1 MRWAP
6 VAFLPSPLTALAA
19 RSYPSTAPS
28 GARAALP
35 FLDLRFTPQ
44 YPAQSPLDDVLRLV
58 VPGTDDYVEERYAY
72 EIGKVLSDWSSAVKA
87 GSTWTAVAAKL
98 LDPSIQG
105 TRLTSAQ
112 ESKVRSGYGLEVVR
126 RHFAGEVIAGQER
139 FLAELRNY
147 FSEWAGVDT
156 AQFEIVGM
164 EQVASTP
171 LSVRATIRYEV
182 VGSVETMK
190 GREQRIGVWRTR
202 WKRDQAGT
210 WRAVQWEAREE
221 TVSRAIDPIFLDVTA
236 QALGQTESYANQLL
250 RGVDHWRT
258 VLDGAC
264 GIDVY
269 GNNGVAA
276 GDFDADGFDD
286 LYVCQPAGLPNR
298 LYHNRGDGT
307 FEDVT
312 QSAGVGVLDAT
323 ACAVFADFEN
333 KGLQDLLVVCG
344 SGPLLF
350 LNQGRGKFSLKRDA
364 FHFAKA
370 PQGAFTHAAVAD
382 YDRDGRLDIYFCL
395 YSYYLGLDQYHYPA
409 PYFDARNGP
418 PNFLMRNAGNARF
431 EDRTEQSGLNV
442 DNDRFSFACAW
453 GNYSGSGAPD
463 LYVAND
469 FGRNNLYRNNG
480 DGTFQS
486 IATLAGVEDPGAG
499 MSACWLDIDNDGR
512 QDIYVSNMWSAVGIR
527 VSNEKRFHE
536 KESEEI
542 RGLYRR
548 HAGGNS
554 LYRYGGNGKFK
565 NISADAGVE
574 MGRWAWSSDAW
585 DFDHDGYADLYIANG
600 YISGGGGDTRAEVD
614 ASSFFWRQVVAKSPT
629 DRAPSPAYERG
640 WNAINEVIRSDATW
654 NGYERNVFYA
664 NNRDGTFSDVSGV
677 VGLDFVDDSRAF
689 ALADLDHDGRLEVVL
704 KNRTGPQLRVLRN
717 GMTEIGSA
725 IAFRLRGSKSN
736 RDAIGAAV
744 TVDSPGLQ
752 QTKYV
757 QAGTGFLSQHSKEL
771 FFGLGKSEGNVSA
784 TIRWPSGVTQ
794 SFEKLPVGHRI
805 AIEEGKHDYEAMT
818 FGSSCAAYVP
828 TREPRRSPVLSSA
841 VETWLIEPLSAP
853 EFSLPDL
860 SDKKRDLR
868 SFGREPVLLH
878 FWVAS
883 SPDSIEQLRRLQKAR
898 DVLSSSGL
906 GVAAINVDHPQN
918 RETLRAVAA
927 KENFSFPILLAT
939 PEIAGVYN
947 ILYRYLFDR
956 RRNLEF
962 PTSFLVD
969 GDGKIVKVYQGPVS
983 PERLIGD
990 VKSIPRSAP
999 ERTRKGLPFEGTLC
1013 IDAFRR
1019 NEFTYGVAFY
1029 QRGYFEQAAASF
1041 QQVIESKPEE
1051 PEAYYNLGTLYL
1063 RQNALGDARHYLE
1076 RAVTLRPDYGEAWNN
1091 LGMIAAQ
1098 QGQPEEAIRDFR
1110 KSLEL
1115 KPDYVIALVNLGN
1128 FYRRQEAYG
1137 EADRLLSRALELEP
1151 GDAEVNYSVGM
1162 LFARENQ
1169 LARATQQI
1177 ERALDLRP
1185 EYPDALN
1192 NLGVLFV
1199 RQQRYSEAKERFE
1212 TCIRVAPSFDQA
1224 YLNLARLYVLLDDR
1238 GKARE
1243 VLQTLLQ
1250 KQPEHKLARQTLE
1263 MLD

>member
-1 MRWAP
+1 
-6 VAFLPSPLTALAA
+6 
-19 RSYPSTAPS
+19 
-28 GARAALP
+28 
-35 FLDLRFTPQ
+35 
-44 YPAQSPLDDVLRLV
+44 VLN
-58 VPGTDDYVEERYAY
+58 
-72 EIGKVLSDWSSAVKA
+72 DWSSALKA

-98 LDPSIQG
+98 LHPSIQG
-105 TRLTSAQ
+105 VRLTSAQ

-126 RHFAGEVIAGQER
+126 RRFAGEAVAGRER

-147 FSEWAGVDT
+147 FSEWVGVDT
-156 AQFEIVGM
+156 AQFEVVGIQ
-164 EQVASTP
+164 QVATSP
-171 LSVRATIRYEV
+171 LRVRATIRHEL
-182 VGSVETMK
+182 VGGAGATK
-190 GREQRIGVWRTR
+190 GREQRIGLWRTE
-202 WKRDQAGT
+202 WKQDESGSWSVVR
-210 WRAVQWEAREE
+210 WEASEE
-221 TVSRAIDPIFLDVTA
+221 TVSRVFEPIFLDVTA
-236 QALGQTESYANQLL
+236 QALGQTESYTNQLL

-276 GDFDADGFDD
+276 GDFDGDGFDD
-286 LYVCQPAGLPNR
+286 LYICQPAGLPNR

-323 ACAVFADFEN
+323 ACALFADFEN
-333 KGLQDLLVVCG
+333 KGSQDLLVVCG

-350 LNQGRGKFSLKRDA
+350 VNQGGGKFSLKRDA
-364 FHFAKA
+364 FHFARP
-370 PQGAFTHAAVAD
+370 PQGTFTHAAVAD
-382 YDRDGRLDIYFCL
+382 YDRDGRVDIYFCV

-418 PNFLMRNAGNARF
+418 PNFLMRNAGDGRF
-431 EDRTEQSGLNV
+431 EDRTEESGLHV
-442 DNDRFSFACAW
+442 DNDRYSFACAW
-453 GNYSGSGAPD
+453 GNYGESGAPD

-486 IATLAGVEDPGAG
+486 VATQAGVEDPGAG
-499 MSACWLDIDNDGR
+499 MSACWLDVDNDGR
-512 QDIYVSNMWSAVGIR
+512 QDIYVSNMWSAAGIR
-527 VSNEKRFHE
+527 VSNEERFHG
-536 KESEEI
+536 KEPEEI
-542 RGLYRR
+542 RALYRR

-554 LYRYGGNGKFK
+554 LYRNLGNGKFK
-565 NISADAGVE
+565 NTGSGAGVD

-585 DFDHDGYADLYIANG
+585 DFDHDGYTDVYVANG
-600 YISGGGGDTRAEVD
+600 YISGENGDTREETD
-614 ASSFFWRQVVAKSPT
+614 ASSFFWRQVVAKSPS
-629 DRAPSPAYERG
+629 DRAASPGYERG
-640 WNAINEVIRSDATW
+640 WNAINELIRSDATW
-654 NGYERNVFYA
+654 SGHERNVFYA

-717 GMTEIGSA
+717 SMTAIGNA
-725 IAFRLRGSKSN
+725 IAFRLRGSDSN

-744 TVDSPGLQ
+744 TVESAGLR

-771 FFGLGKSEGNVSA
+771 FFGLGKSEGNVRAS
-784 TIRWPSGVTQ
+784 IRWPSGATQ
-794 SFEKLPVGHRI
+794 SFEKLSAGYRI
-805 AIEEGKHDYEAMT
+805 AIEEGRQDYD
-818 FGSSCAAYVP
+818 AAP
-828 TREPRRSPVLSSA
+828 FRPSSSA
-841 VETWLIEPLSAP
+841 YTFARQPQRSQATSSPVETWLIEPLSAP
-853 EFSLPDL
+853 EFSLLDL
-860 SDKKRDLR
+860 SDKNHDLR
-868 SFGREPVLLH
+868 SLGGESVLLN

-883 SPDSIEQLRRLQKAR
+883 SPESIEQLRRFQQAR
-898 DVLSSSGL
+898 ALVGSSGVRL
-906 GVAAINVDHPQN
+906 VAIHVDS
-918 RETLRAVAA
+918 REDRASLRTLA
-927 KENFSFPILLAT
+927 KNEGFAFPILLGT
-939 PEIAGVYN
+939 PELAGVYN
-947 ILYRYLFDR
+947 VLYRYLFDR
-956 RRNLEF
+956 RRNLGF
-962 PTSFLVD
+962 PMTFLVD
-969 GDGKIVKVYQGPVS
+969 GDRKIAKVYQGQVS

-990 VKSIPRSAP
+990 VKSIPRSVP
-999 ERTRKGLPFEGTLC
+999 QRIRKALPFEGTLC
-1013 IDAFRR
+1013 TDVFRR

-1041 QQVIESKPEE
+1041 RQVIQTKPDE

-1063 RQNALGDARHYLE
+1063 RQNALGDARQYLE
-1076 RAVTLRPDYGEAWNN
+1076 RAVKLRPDYAEAWNN
-1091 LGMIAAQ
+1091 LGMTAAQ
-1098 QGQPEEAIRDFR
+1098 QGQPEEAIREFR

-1137 EADRLLSRALELEP
+1137 EADRLLNRALELEP
-1151 GDAEVNYSVGM
+1151 GDPEVNYSVGM
-1162 LFARENQ
+1162 LYARENQ
-1169 LARATQQI
+1169 LPQATQQI

-1192 NLGVLFV
+1192 NLGVLLV

-1224 YLNLARLYVLLDDR
+1224 YLNLAKLYVLLNDR

-1243 VLQTLLQ
+1243 ILQTLLE